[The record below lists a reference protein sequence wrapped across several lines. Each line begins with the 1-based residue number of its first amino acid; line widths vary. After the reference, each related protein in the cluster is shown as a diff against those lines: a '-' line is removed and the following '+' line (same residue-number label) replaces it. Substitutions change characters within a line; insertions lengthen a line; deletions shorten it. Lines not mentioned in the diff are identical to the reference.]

1 MVTRIRFEYRLANGL
16 RHRVV
21 AAPSIRPVAAL
32 ERQDAAGKWH
42 QEPLQDVP
50 PTLLMTLGRML
61 AEHDNLGVTVT
72 VDGDTMDIGL
82 GELDAIDP
90 AAGFLAQSIPQ
101 LGAMAASVPGRHGWR
116 EGVTF
121 PVELEWAEA
130 TLLDVMIREK
140 FMPERT
146 QHSMPVEPSR
156 LLRLLRKVRD
166 ALNKFLDKQRS
177 DEEFAASLTDEERRF
192 IRDRRANAGRTSK

>member
-1 MVTRIRFEYRLANGL
+1 MVTRIRFEYRLASGL

-72 VDGDTMDIGL
+72 VDGDTMDIEL
-82 GELDAIDP
+82 GELDATDP

-101 LGAMAASVPGRHGWR
+101 LGAMAASVPVRHGWR

-140 FMPERT
+140 FLPERT
-146 QHSMPVEPSR
+146 QHSMPDEPSR
-156 LLRLLRKVRD
+156 LLREVHD
-166 ALNKFLDKQRS
+166 AINKFRDKQRS